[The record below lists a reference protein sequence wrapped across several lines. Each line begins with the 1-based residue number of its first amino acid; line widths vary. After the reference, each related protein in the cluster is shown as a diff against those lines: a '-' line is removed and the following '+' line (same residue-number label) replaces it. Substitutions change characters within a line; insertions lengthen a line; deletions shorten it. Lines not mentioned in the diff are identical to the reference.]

1 MKIGYDQRH
10 LRWEECLYISN
21 LVEPTKKRYL
31 LKKKKTAIK
40 PYTNSRGFCWRRS
53 I

>member
-10 LRWEECLYISN
+10 LCWEECLYITN

-31 LKKKKTAIK
+31 LKKKTAFK
-40 PYTNSRGFCWRRS
+40 PNTISRGFCWRRS